1 MTKMSF
7 ELNERINML
16 YEFYGELLTRKQA
29 TYLDLYYGEDYSLGE
44 IAEQFEVSRQAVYD
58 NIKRTEK
65 ILVQYEEKLQLI
77 AHFQEELTLVNQLSE
92 LAAQK
97 YPEDSELQQLI
108 KKFEKMIDSQ

>member
-1 MTKMSF
+1 MSF
-7 ELNERINML
+7 ELNERINTL
-16 YEFYGELLTRKQA
+16 YDFYGKLLTKKQA

-77 AHFQEELTLVNQLSE
+77 AHFQEELALVNQLSD
-92 LAAQK
+92 LAQHK
-97 YPEDSELQQLI
+97 YAADQELQELVTN
-108 KKFEKMIDSQ
+108 FEKMIDSQ